1 MDFSLLLDGLN
12 DKQREAVAAPIGN
25 YLVLAGAGSGKTRVL
40 THRIAWLIGVE
51 NVPESNILAVTFTN
65 KAAAEMRHRIEY
77 TLAQTA
83 EDQMS
88 GGRLFGMWV
97 GTFHSIANR
106 LLRAHYLDANL
117 PQDFQIMDTEDQQR
131 LIKRLLKLHNIDE
144 KNFPPKHVA
153 WYINAQKDKG
163 KRAKDIDHHNDPNEK
178 KLVEIYRLY
187 QEACDRAG
195 LLDFAELLIRAYE
208 LLKHNKLILQR
219 YQQRFQHILID
230 EFQDTN
236 NIQYDLIHLLAGQTG
251 KVMIVGDDDQSIYG
265 WRGAQVENIQ
275 RFLNDYQQAETIRL
289 EQNYRS
295 TGHILSAANELIANN
310 DNRLGKNLWTES
322 GDGDPVEIYCAFN
335 ELDEARFVAAQIK
348 QWKEDEGELSE
359 CAVLYRSNSQSRV
372 IEEALIQANI
382 PYRIYGGMRFFERQ
396 EIKDAL
402 AYLRLISN
410 RFDDA
415 AFERVINTPP
425 RGIGERTLETIR
437 QLVRDRQI
445 TLWQAIQ
452 VAVNEELLSGRAAN
466 ALLRFVDL
474 INALDQETEQM
485 NLSEQ
490 TDFVIKKSGL
500 YEMYQQEKGE
510 KGEVRIENLEELVTA
525 TKQFT
530 KPGEAEDLSDLTAF
544 LTHASLEAGEAQA
557 SPNQDY
563 VELMTLHSAK
573 GLEFPRVFI
582 VGVEEGIFPSGMSFD
597 EGRLQEERRLAY
609 VGITRAKRKLTI
621 SYAELRRLYGK
632 EERHVASRFI
642 EELPEAHIREIRLRG
657 NINRAANFVQN
668 NTFAKQV
675 AKTTASILN
684 DSSWKMGQ
692 KVMHPKFGQGTI
704 VNVEGS
710 GEATRLQIAFQGN
723 GIKWLIAKMAP
734 LEKLS

>member
-51 NVPESNILAVTFTN
+51 NIAESNILAVTFTN
-65 KAAAEMRHRIEY
+65 KTATEMRHRIEY
-77 TLAQTA
+77 TLSQSS
-83 EDQMS
+83 DH
-88 GGRLFGMWV
+88 RLFGMWV

-106 LLRAHYLDANL
+106 LLRSHYLDANL

-131 LIKRLLKLHNIDE
+131 LIKRLLKLHNLDE
-144 KNFPPKHVA
+144 KQFPPKQVA
-153 WYINAQKDKG
+153 WFINAQKDQG
-163 KRAKDIDHHNDPNEK
+163 LRAKDLKQSHDDPHSQQ
-178 KLVEIYRLY
+178 LVKFYQIY

-208 LLKHNKLILQR
+208 LFKYNPLILQR

-236 NIQYDLIHLLAGQTG
+236 NIQYDLIHLLAGKTG

-275 RFLNDYQQAETIRL
+275 RFLNDYDNAQTIRL

-295 TGHILSAANELIANN
+295 TGHILNSANALISNN
-310 DNRLGKNLWTES
+310 DNRLGKNLWTDK
-322 GDGDPVEIYCAFN
+322 GDGDPVDIYCAFN
-335 ELDEARFVAAQIK
+335 ELDEARFVASQIK
-348 QWKEDEGELSE
+348 QWKEDEGDFNQ
-359 CAVLYRSNSQSRV
+359 CAVLYRGNAQSRV

-402 AYLRLISN
+402 AYLRLIAN
-410 RFDDA
+410 RQDDA
-415 AFERVINTPP
+415 AFERVVNTPP
-425 RGIGERTLETIR
+425 RAIGDRTLDILR
-437 QLVRDRQI
+437 QLTRTRQI

-452 VAVNEELLSGRAAN
+452 VAVQEEHLSGRSAS
-466 ALLRFVDL
+466 ALLRFVEL
-474 INALDQETEQM
+474 INALEQETEEM
-485 NLSEQ
+485 PLFEQ

-500 YEMYQQEKGE
+500 YEMYKQEKGE

-525 TKQFT
+525 TRQFV
-530 KPGEAEDLSDLTAF
+530 KPDEAEEMSDLTAF
-544 LTHASLEAGEAQA
+544 LTHASLEAGETQA
-557 SPNQDY
+557 SPHQDY

-609 VGITRAKRKLTI
+609 VGITRAKKKLTI
-621 SYAELRRLYGK
+621 SYAESRRLYGK
-632 EERHVASRFI
+632 EERHLPSRFI
-642 EELPEAHIREIRLRG
+642 GELPDEHIREVRLRG
-657 NINRAANFVQN
+657 SINRPA
-668 NTFAKQV
+668 TFAKPQ
-675 AKTTASILN
+675 ANPTACLQEDN
-684 DSSWKMGQ
+684 SWKMGQ
-692 KVMHPKFGQGTI
+692 KVRHEKFGQGTI
-704 VNVEGS
+704 INVEGS
-710 GEATRLQIAFQGN
+710 GDHTRLQIAFVQQ
-723 GIKWLIAKMAP
+723 GIKWLIAKVAK
-734 LEKLS
+734 LEKM

>member
-65 KAAAEMRHRIEY
+65 KAANEMRHRIES
-77 TLAQTA
+77 TLFQTSNHS
-83 EDQMS
+83 M
-88 GGRLFGMWV
+88 FGMWV

-106 LLRAHYLDANL
+106 LLRSHYLDADL
-117 PQDFQIMDTEDQQR
+117 PQDFQIMDSEDQVR
-131 LIKRLLKLHNIDE
+131 LLKRLLKLHNIDE
-144 KNFPPKHVA
+144 KHFPPKHVA

-163 KRAKDIDHHNDPNEK
+163 NRAKDIEHHNDLNEK
-178 KLVEIYRLY
+178 KLVEIYQLY

-195 LLDFAELLIRAYE
+195 LLDFAELLIRTYE
-208 LLKHNKLILQR
+208 MLKKKPLILQR

-236 NIQYDLIHLLAGQTG
+236 NIQYDLIRLLAGDSG

-275 RFLNDYQQAETIRL
+275 KFLKDYPKAETIRL

-295 TGHILSAANELIANN
+295 TGHILSAANKLIANN
-310 DNRLGKNLWTES
+310 DNRLGKNLWTAS
-322 GDGDPVEIYCAFN
+322 GNGDPVEIYCAFN
-335 ELDEARFVAAQIK
+335 ELDEARFVASQIQ
-348 QWKEDEGELSE
+348 QWKEDEGSYSE

-402 AYLRLISN
+402 AYLRLIAN
-410 RFDDA
+410 RQDDA
-415 AFERVINTPP
+415 AFERVVNIPP
-425 RGIGERTLETIR
+425 RGIGDRTLDTIR
-437 QLVRDRQI
+437 QITRTRSI
-445 TLWQAIQ
+445 TLWQAVQ
-452 VAVNEELLSGRAAN
+452 VALNEEQLSGRSAS
-466 ALLRFVDL
+466 ALLRFVEL
-474 INALDQETEQM
+474 INAMDEETSEM
-485 NLSEQ
+485 VLAEQ

-500 YEMYQQEKGE
+500 YEMYKQEKGE

-530 KPGEAEDLSDLTAF
+530 PPEEAEELTPLTAF

-557 SPNQDY
+557 SPHQEY

-573 GLEFPRVFI
+573 GLEFPRVFM

-632 EERHVASRFI
+632 EERHIPSRFI
-642 EELPEAHIREIRLRG
+642 AELPEENIREIRLRG
-657 NINRAANFVQN
+657 NINRAANFGTV
-668 NTFAKQV
+668 AKHPP
-675 AKTTASILN
+675 KTTASILE
-684 DSSWKMGQ
+684 DDVWKMGQ
-692 KVMHPKFGQGTI
+692 KVYHAKFGQGTI
-704 VNVEGS
+704 INVEGS

-723 GIKWLIAKMAP
+723 GIKWLIAKMAK
-734 LEKLS
+734 LEKL

>member
-1 MDFSLLLDGLN
+1 MDFSLLLDDLN

-65 KAAAEMRHRIEY
+65 KAASEMRHRIES
-77 TLAQTA
+77 TLFQTSNHS
-83 EDQMS
+83 M
-88 GGRLFGMWV
+88 FGMWV

-106 LLRAHYLDANL
+106 LLRSHYLDADL
-117 PQDFQIMDTEDQQR
+117 PQDFQIMDSEDQVR
-131 LIKRLLKLHNIDE
+131 LLKRLLKLHNIDE
-144 KNFPPKHVA
+144 KHFPPKHVA

-163 KRAKDIDHHNDPNEK
+163 NRAKDIEHHNDLNEK
-178 KLVEIYRLY
+178 KLVEIYQLY

-195 LLDFAELLIRAYE
+195 LLDFAELLIRTYE
-208 LLKHNKLILQR
+208 MLKKKPLILQR

-236 NIQYDLIHLLAGQTG
+236 HIQYDLIRLLAGDSG

-275 RFLNDYQQAETIRL
+275 KFLKDYPKAETIRL

-295 TGHILSAANELIANN
+295 TGHILSAANELISNN
-310 DNRLGKNLWTES
+310 DNRLGKNLWTSS
-322 GDGDPVEIYCAFN
+322 GNGDPVEIYSAFN
-335 ELDEARFVAAQIK
+335 ELDEARFVASQIQ
-348 QWKEDEGELSE
+348 QWKEDEGSYSE

-402 AYLRLISN
+402 AYLRLIAN
-410 RFDDA
+410 RQDDA
-415 AFERVINTPP
+415 AFERVVNTPP
-425 RGIGERTLETIR
+425 RGIGDRTLDTIR
-437 QLVRDRQI
+437 QITHTRSI
-445 TLWQAIQ
+445 TLWQAVQ
-452 VAVNEELLSGRAAN
+452 VALNEEQLSGRSAS
-466 ALLRFVDL
+466 ALLRFVEL
-474 INALDQETEQM
+474 INAMDEETSEM
-485 NLSEQ
+485 ALAEQ

-500 YEMYQQEKGE
+500 YEMYKQEKGE

-530 KPGEAEDLSDLTAF
+530 PPEEAEELTPLTAF
-544 LTHASLEAGEAQA
+544 LIHASLEAGEAQA
-557 SPNQDY
+557 SPHQEY

-573 GLEFPRVFI
+573 GLEFPRVFM

-632 EERHVASRFI
+632 EERHIPSRFI
-642 EELPEAHIREIRLRG
+642 AELPEENIREIRLRG
-657 NINRAANFVQN
+657 NINRAANFGSV
-668 NTFAKQV
+668 AKHPP
-675 AKTTASILN
+675 KTTASILE
-684 DSSWKMGQ
+684 DDVWKMGQ
-692 KVMHPKFGQGTI
+692 KVYHAKFGQGTI
-704 VNVEGS
+704 INVEGS

-723 GIKWLIAKMAP
+723 GIKWLIAKMAK
-734 LEKLS
+734 LEKL